1 MSCTPPE
8 YSVFSRG
15 LIQRWSRLDWQ
26 LSGARWMS
34 ISCNLNNS
42 FQQKLTLSHVTYCLC
57 LGVRLKDV
65 RNFKVMK
72 LAGIHFFCRFHGES
86 TFFVMLSLKIHSLP
100 LLHGHFSVFK
110 NESCSDAIIHLSP
123 FNKGTPSLKPFCVKN
138 LCCFHWNHVI
148 IPVEFSSTLLEF
160 IVLISCIEDIVNFS
174 FYHINDSFSDL
185 FKFVIYI
192 LSIFYQSNHSI
203 YESEFCGNHLINI
216 FLILFIIKY

>member
-1 MSCTPPE
+1 MFRILKS
-8 YSVFSRG
+8 
-15 LIQRWSRLDWQ
+15 WSWQ
-26 LSGARWMS
+26 GFT
-34 ISCNLNNS
+34 S
-42 FQQKLTLSHVTYCLC
+42 FV
-57 LGVRLKDV
+57 GFMER
-65 RNFKVMK
+65 
-72 LAGIHFFCRFHGES
+72 A
-86 TFFVMLSLKIHSLP
+86 LSLLCWAWRFSLP
-100 LLHGHFSVFK
+100 LLHGHFSIFK

-138 LCCFHWNHVI
+138 LCCFHWNHAI

-160 IVLISCIEDIVNFS
+160 IFLISCIEDIVNFG

-192 LSIFYQSNHSI
+192 LSIFYQSNQSI